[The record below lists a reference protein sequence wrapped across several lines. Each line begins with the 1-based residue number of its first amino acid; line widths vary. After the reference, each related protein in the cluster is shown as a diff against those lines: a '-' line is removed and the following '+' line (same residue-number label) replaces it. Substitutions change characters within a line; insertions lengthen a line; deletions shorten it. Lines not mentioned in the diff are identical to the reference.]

1 MIRFIA
7 WAILVLTCGA
17 IQTSASIV
25 DPDSNLAG
33 ITPQDHNFLRYFYF
47 KNLFDSAQTSY
58 RFGEVKLIVNDTAQ
72 RVYLSSLLN
81 DGDFIQGDNNQGV
94 MYNLHEY
101 ARTQN
106 FLLPSSGY
114 ISYYAHLEA
123 LPAPCDA
130 SVGDTSDGGICNG
143 FPIGQLP
150 YHWAVGTGRIHDR
163 TEFAVQLLRASD
175 DSILAVFDSVGI
187 APNPDCIYAKFYGVD
202 PDNVLRKRAIP
213 AGFQGELA
221 YLRISPRR
229 YGTTNYGITLLNE
242 ANKFVALSYTNDG
255 LGFRKFA
262 SFTEDSAYFRGYIW
276 NRIVD
281 YYDGEATQTGEY
293 PKRVPRYIFD
303 YGLDTLYY
311 GKYFDKYIRVVV
323 AS

>member
-311 GKYFDKYIRVVV
+311 GKYFDKYNRVVV